1 MVVPMVLHLIG
12 VLAIG
17 LFPIIG
23 IKIIEAPAAMLLGL
37 STAPNVGIMEYV
49 PVTLMSSLT
58 FGSMIF
64 LGILAAVLL
73 LRFALLPRCE
83 RKHVTWGCGYT
94 APNTR
99 MQYTGASF
107 SGPMVAVFKD
117 FLQFVTRKKLPK
129 GVFPENGFY
138 ESNCVD
144 AVESKIFSVLGE
156 GERMSIQ
163 MMSRLPES
171 SSFSFLVGLITL
183 LIMVVLLSTR

>member
-1 MVVPMVLHLIG
+1 
-12 VLAIG
+12 